1 MSNNATVH
9 IQPRG
14 EKAMQV
20 ASARVAF
27 LNGELQLFEV
37 NTLDGMTWE
46 GPLEADELG
55 RMLESSYLVL
65 LEDGRKYRVAAQEFT
80 DRWYTKRLPS

>member
-1 MSNNATVH
+1 
-9 IQPRG
+9 
-14 EKAMQV
+14 MQV